1 MRYRMLAINLAKKF
15 SNDSEIPAKFKN
27 STTRKEKDSK
37 VLLKFQEDIYF
48 WDHLIERMFLSLKD
62 DQVFRFIDIAPL
74 VDKSAKHP
82 FDCPDFIDFHEYFR
96 IRRDVDNC
104 DDQELGRLSML
115 LYAFQEKIERIITPK
130 KPITLKNERAQALME
145 QKTVHIDGIELNLW
159 GGHSFDSVK
168 GQMTWN
174 KIRSFAELNGNSTG
188 ENGSI
193 VITGVLQIPRKEAAE
208 YAISLGFKVHSTL
221 SRKTNFLVVGSS
233 NVSPTE
239 IASMQKY
246 NEEGASIKLVEELEF
261 LNMLSEYV
269 N

>member
-1 MRYRMLAINLAKKF
+1 MRYRMLAINLAKRF
-15 SNDSEIPAKFKN
+15 SNETEIPAKFKN
-27 STTRKEKDSK
+27 QKTRKEKDSK
-37 VLLKFQEDIYF
+37 ILLKFQEDIYF
-48 WDHLIERMFLSLKD
+48 WDHTIESIFLKLEE
-62 DQVFRFIDIAPL
+62 DQAWRFIDISPL
-74 VDKSAKHP
+74 VDTSVKHH
-82 FDCPDFIDFHEYFR
+82 FDCADFNDFFEYFR
-96 IRRDVDNC
+96 IRRDEDKC

-115 LYAFQEKIERIITPK
+115 LGAFQAEIEKKIAPK
-130 KPITLKNERAQALME
+130 KPIKLKNERAQELME
-145 QKTVHIDGIELNLW
+145 QKTIHIDGIELNLW

-193 VITGVLQIPRKEAAE
+193 VITGILQIPRKEAAE
-208 YAISLGFKVHSTL
+208 YAISLGFKVHSKL

-239 IASMQKY
+239 IAFMQKY
-246 NEEGASIKLVEELEF
+246 NEEGATIKLVEELEF